1 MIYQSQN
8 SVGRLHFECIRYRN
22 FQFPPHMHRHFE
34 LIYVHEGA
42 VELEIGGQKETI
54 SAGGC
59 ALILSNRIHA
69 YATPEHSVLDVCV
82 FSEDYVPVFAREVR
96 DKTPTGAGFI
106 CRESVRAF
114 AGAEL
119 FTEEKELE
127 FYNVKAALYAVT
139 GEFLRQAEFSATA
152 VKNEGLVDRIIRY
165 VAENFREDITLNSAA
180 QALGYEKH
188 YLSRC
193 FHTVIP
199 MHFSRYVNL
208 YRVDAATELMQNT
221 DLPITEIAL
230 KSGFQSIRSFNRV
243 YREVTGRTPR
253 AETE

>member
-34 LIYVHEGA
+34 LICVHEGA
-42 VELEIGGQKETI
+42 VELETGGQKETI
-54 SAGGC
+54 AAGEC
-59 ALILSNRIHA
+59 ALVLSNRIHA
-69 YATPEHSVLDVCV
+69 YATPENSVVDVCV

-96 DKTPTGAGFI
+96 DKTSARCGFV

-119 FTEEKELE
+119 FTQEKELE

-139 GEFLRQAEFSATA
+139 GEFLRQVEFSGTT

-165 VAENFREDITLNSAA
+165 VAENFREDITLKSAA
-180 QALGYEKH
+180 QALGYEEH

-208 YRVDAATELMQNT
+208 YRVDAAAELMQDT

-253 AETE
+253 AEIR